1 MIWYKKSIVWS
12 VAGLILLLPFFV
24 GAEPPVA
31 DPCKGGLC
39 NPLGSTT
46 DLSALIL
53 KIVEGIAQIGYYLVV
68 LFIIYSGFKFVTAR
82 GDVKKLGEAKQMFLY
97 TVIGAAI
104 LLGATLLAKVIQ
116 GTVDEL
122 GKDRRSSAEYVVIP
136 HHNV

>member
-1 MIWYKKSIVWS
+1 MIWYKKSIAWS
-12 VAGLILLLPFFV
+12 VAGLILLSPFFV
-24 GAEPPVA
+24 GAQNPA
-31 DPCKGGLC
+31 DPCKGGIC

-46 DLSALIL
+46 DLTALIL
-53 KIVEGIAQIGYYLVV
+53 KIVDGIAQIGYYVVV

-122 GKDRRSSAEYVVIP
+122 GKDRTSSVEYVVIP

>member
-46 DLSALIL
+46 ELSALIL
-53 KIVEGIAQIGYYLVV
+53 KIVDGIAQVGYYVVV

-82 GDVKKLGEAKQMFLY
+82 GDVKKLGEAKQTFLF

-104 LLGATLLAKVIQ
+104 LLGATLFANVIK

-122 GKDRRSSAEYVVIP
+122 KKESSAAEP
-136 HHNV
+136 GTLPPNRP